1 MKTPDLQEI
10 RCLSLVAPER
20 IDAALG
26 SAGQWKVRQGGSS
39 GANSGQAQSPA
50 SALAT
55 TRDIATAGE
64 LEQAFAEE
72 LHQNSICRCAQT
84 AISAL
89 SLDVREPPDLTAG
102 DPLRPVSTLERVE
115 LVLSGD
121 VVCVQVGHTAPV
133 ADVKYSIRQLQGDSR
148 E

>member
-1 MKTPDLQEI
+1 MQ
-10 RCLSLVAPER
+10 SL
-20 IDAALG
+20 AALG
-26 SAGQWKVRQGGSS
+26 NGRFGKVDL
-39 GANSGQAQSPA
+39 QAQIRARPSPPRA
-50 SALAT
+50 RSQQPAT
-55 TRDIATAGE
+55 SQPPAN
-64 LEQAFAEE
+64 EQAFAEE

-89 SLDVREPPDLTAG
+89 SLDVREPPDLMAG
-102 DPLRPVSTLERVE
+102 DPLKPVSTLERVE